1 MAKLIF
7 HPVVFQLC
15 QIAPAHGGRYRLIL
29 VCKNNEKTYKTA
41 GGPDENARKLD
52 VFVDCAAVFAQ
63 NYKKTRV
70 ERTVTSDRSVR
81 ELRKWMTLGMKS
93 WQVMGEVSCQVA
105 HPFCVS
111 AGRSC
116 AFDACFCVVLGG
128 SGGAVDANVVFP
140 RVFARAPYGFA
151 CFFAVFAYQNQ
162 PRPSPMCCR
171 DLVPRQ
177 RCKSRQYMRKDC
189 VAFDR
194 QKLRKNMQKRREPW
208 RKREKTRRF

>member
-15 QIAPAHGGRYRLIL
+15 QIAPAHGGRSWLIL
-29 VCKNNEKTYKTA
+29 VCKNNEKPCKTI
-41 GGPDENARKLD
+41 GCSGENARKHD

-63 NYKKTRV
+63 NYEKTCV
-70 ERTVTSDRSVR
+70 ERMVTSDRAVR
-81 ELRKWMTLGMKS
+81 ELRNWMTLGIKS
-93 WQVMGEVSCQVA
+93 WQAMGEVSCQVA

-111 AGRSC
+111 AGRGC
-116 AFDACFCVVLGG
+116 VFDACFCAVLRG
-128 SGGAVDANVVFP
+128 SDGAVDENVVFF
-140 RVFARAPYGFA
+140 RVFVRAPYGFIR
-151 CFFAVFAYQNQ
+151 FFVVFAYQNQ
-162 PRPSPMCCR
+162 PRPSPMCWR

-194 QKLRKNMQKRREPW
+194 QKLRENMQKRREPW